1 MRTKAHLKLGIIG
14 WRILW
19 RSLAIWLCMLVA
31 ISLLMGLLYRSEA
44 RHLMDALHEKQ
55 WSTVFEAGLVINA
68 RLDWVLRDLQYASHH
83 PPFSRLL
90 TAGEASD
97 KHETI
102 EDFRSLMSARIGI
115 YDQMRYLNEQGRER
129 IRIDNRS
136 GTTQVVPESQLQDKS
151 DRPYFIGARN
161 LGESGLYLSRFDLN
175 VERGEIE
182 IPYKPMIRFVSRVV
196 DAAGAE
202 RGLMIINYLGQ
213 PLIER
218 LNALARARA
227 VKLWL
232 LDREGYWLMASD
244 KRPEWGFM
252 FADRSDARV
261 PNWNPALWH
270 AIQDQIDN
278 RPSRTDSDIG
288 LLSAI
293 EFRPARD
300 LSNHHMELSDAPRNR
315 WLLVSWM
322 SPDELTAKLRPHV
335 LTYLQGWIWLVA
347 LSALASTWI
356 AYLGIKR
363 HQANAELKSQKTQL
377 TALIEG
383 APDGILISDGE
394 GHILQ
399 VNAQMEQLFGYERA
413 ELIGQAVEMLVP
425 QPLRSR
431 HAEYRADYMRERTA
445 RAMAPGIRLQGVRKD
460 GSTLP
465 LAISL
470 STVETPQGSPLVISD
485 IRDITEIQATED
497 ALRDALEQ
505 TATTNREL
513 VASNHELEAF
523 SYSVSHDLRAP
534 LRALDGFSAI
544 LLKTHTDR
552 LDATGQDYLGR
563 IRAAAQ
569 HMGEL
574 IDDILA
580 LSRITRVELQ
590 LERIDL
596 SAMAREI
603 LDELHAAEPERT
615 LETRIEPGL
624 DAYADARLIHIALQN
639 LLANAWKFTGKTQ
652 TARIEFG
659 RQETDEGPNFFVRDN
674 GAGFDMAYADK
685 LFGAFQRLHHSSDFP
700 GTGIGLATVQRVIR
714 KHGGQIWA
722 KAAVGQGASFHFTL
736 ASPS

>member
-1 MRTKAHLKLGIIG
+1 MHTKAHLRLGIIG

-19 RSLAIWLCMLVA
+19 QSLAIWLCMLIA

-44 RHLMDALHEKQ
+44 RHLVHSLHEKQ
-55 WSTVFEAGLVINA
+55 WSTAFEAGLVINA

-83 PPFSRLL
+83 PPLGRLL
-90 TAGEASD
+90 AAEDASD
-97 KHETI
+97 RHETI

-115 YDQMRYLNEQGRER
+115 YDQMRYLSEQGREQ
-129 IRIDNRS
+129 IRIDNTS

-151 DRPYFIGARN
+151 DRPYFIGARDLSAN
-161 LGESGLYLSRFDLN
+161 GLYLSRFDLN
-175 VERGEIE
+175 VEHGEIE
-182 IPYKPMIRFVSRVV
+182 IPYKPMIRFVSRVA
-196 DAAGAE
+196 DARGTE
-202 RGLMIINYLGQ
+202 RGLMVINYLGQ
-213 PLIER
+213 PLLQR
-218 LNALARARA
+218 LRDLACVRA
-227 VKLWL
+227 VNLWL

-244 KRPEWGFM
+244 ERPEWDFM

-261 PNWNPALWH
+261 PSWNPALWR
-270 AIQDQIDN
+270 AIQDQIDD
-278 RPSRTDSDIG
+278 RSSKIDEDIG

-293 EFRPARD
+293 EFRAARD
-300 LSNHHMELSDAPRNR
+300 LSIHGSELPDAPRNR
-315 WLLVSWM
+315 WLLVSWI
-322 SPDELTAKLRPHV
+322 SPDELAAKLRPHA
-335 LTYLQGWIWLVA
+335 LTYLQGWIWLAA

-356 AYLGIKR
+356 AYLGVKR
-363 HQANAELKSQKTQL
+363 HQANEELKSRKNQL

-394 GHILQ
+394 GRILQ
-399 VNAQMEQLFGYERA
+399 VNAQMERLFGYERA

-431 HAEYRADYMRERTA
+431 HEEYRADYMRERTA

-460 GSTLP
+460 GSALP

-485 IRDITEIQATED
+485 IRDISEIQATED

-505 TATTNREL
+505 TATANREL
-513 VASNHELEAF
+513 IATNHELEAF

-544 LLKTHTDR
+544 LVKTYADR
-552 LDATGQDYLGR
+552 IDATGQDYLGR

-574 IDDILA
+574 IDDILS
-580 LSRITRVELQ
+580 LSRITRIELQ
-590 LERIDL
+590 RERIDL

-603 LDELHAAEPERT
+603 LADLHASEPDRKI
-615 LETRIEPGL
+615 ETRIEPEL
-624 DAYADARLIHIALQN
+624 NAYADARLIHVALQN
-639 LLANAWKFTGKTQ
+639 LLANAWKFTSKTQ

-659 RQETDEGPNFFVRDN
+659 CQETDEGPAFFVRDN

-685 LFGAFQRLHHSSDFP
+685 LFGAFQRLHQNSDFP

-722 KAAVGQGASFHFTL
+722 KAAVGQGASFHFTI
-736 ASPS
+736 AAP